1 MAKIKQNAAVSMLSQ
16 NANPE
21 VESDSIVHD
30 DVKPTTLT
38 AMPL

>member
-1 MAKIKQNAAVSMLSQ
+1 MAKIKQNAAVSMLFQ

-21 VESDSIVHD
+21 VESNPIVHD
-30 DVKPTTLT
+30 DVKPTTLA